1 MSKKPVEKQE
11 PPTTGHIWDGI
22 REYDNPMPRWWLWC
36 FYLTIIW
43 GIGYTIAYP
52 AWPGIQSAT
61 SGLLGFSTRGEVAA
75 DIAAVN
81 ARNEAINT
89 RLASADLTTIPGDA
103 ELNGY
108 AISAGSAV
116 FKTWCAQCHGS
127 GAAGAKGYPNLLD
140 NDWLWGGD
148 ISSIHET
155 IRVGIR
161 NEDNLDARYS
171 EMPAFGKDELLEEV
185 QIDQVTNY
193 VMSLSGS
200 PMDASLVADGAMVF
214 EENCAS
220 CHGETGLGDRDQGA
234 PNLADAIWLFG
245 GDYDS
250 IRETVYSSRFGV
262 MPNWN
267 ERLTEAQI
275 NAVATYV
282 HQLGGG
288 E

>member
-1 MSKKPVEKQE
+1 M
-11 PPTTGHIWDGI
+11 
-22 REYDNPMPRWWLWC
+22 
-36 FYLTIIW
+36 
-43 GIGYTIAYP
+43 
-52 AWPGIQSAT
+52 
-61 SGLLGFSTRGEVAA
+61 AA